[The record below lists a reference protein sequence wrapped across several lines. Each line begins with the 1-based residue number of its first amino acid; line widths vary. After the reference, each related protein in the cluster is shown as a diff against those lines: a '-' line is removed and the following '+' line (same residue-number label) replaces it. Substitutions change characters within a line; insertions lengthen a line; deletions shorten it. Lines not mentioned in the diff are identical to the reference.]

1 MPEPQDDKE
10 EQQNLLEQFARMDEF
25 LAEECEPGEHVF
37 EMTGPP
43 PWKCTFC
50 GHTPELVK

>member
-1 MPEPQDDKE
+1 MPEPQDDKD

-37 EMTGPP
+37 EMEGPP